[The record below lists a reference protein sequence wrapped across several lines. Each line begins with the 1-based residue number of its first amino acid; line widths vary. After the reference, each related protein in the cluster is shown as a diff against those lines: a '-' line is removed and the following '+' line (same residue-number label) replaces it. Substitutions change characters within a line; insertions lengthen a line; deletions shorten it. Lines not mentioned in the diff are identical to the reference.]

1 MMYNEYVYYGK
12 PKSFGRKL
20 SQQFGFQVCL
30 SKYNLVYSAVLMDL
44 FRPTTIVFRS
54 KNMFDW
60 TAELSGVCLNTLQE
74 KARDERNLSF
84 KQLTFQHFTSSQ
96 LPGSSKV

>member
-1 MMYNEYVYYGK
+1 MC
-12 PKSFGRKL
+12 GRKL

-44 FRPTTIVFRS
+44 FIPTTIVFRS

-74 KARDERNLSF
+74 KARDERN
-84 KQLTFQHFTSSQ
+84 KQSLKSPGRTNPRRKQGRFVGWRVHNC
-96 LPGSSKV
+96 LPEEI